1 MPRTARRLLLAQTP
15 TTIHFIWRC
24 HNCDFLLAPDDVKQ
38 LYLQLLAEHKKRYG
52 IQIWGYAVMS
62 NHFHAVLR
70 LPARTNWQNYSR
82 AVNSKLAVRINNNLE
97 RRGQVVMD
105 RPRTIVLERD
115 EDVLAALR
123 YIDLNPVRAGIVKRA
138 RDYRWSSYRHHAL
151 GRPDA
156 VVDDCPALAALGAN
170 DRQRRTAYIALF
182 GAICAALD
190 LHRRS
195 DLVDGHFVGSLAWQR
210 TRQRALRAWTRAHGR
225 PPS

>member
-1 MPRTARRLLLAQTP
+1 MLLSQTP
-15 TTIHFIWRC
+15 ATIHFIWRC
-24 HNCDFLLAPDDVKQ
+24 HNCDFLLASDDVKQ
-38 LYLQLLAEHKKRYG
+38 FYLNLLAEHKKRYG
-52 IQIWGYAVMS
+52 IQIWAYAVMS

-70 LPARTNWQNYSR
+70 LPARSKWQHFSR
-82 AVNSKLAVRINNNLE
+82 AVNSKLAVCINKKLR

-115 EDVLAALR
+115 EDVLAAFR

-156 VVDDCPALAALGAN
+156 VVDDCPAIAALGEN
-170 DRQRRTAYIALF
+170 DQQRRTAYVALF
-182 GAICAALD
+182 CAICAALD
-190 LHRRS
+190 LRRRP
-195 DLVDGHFVGSLAWQR
+195 DLVDVQFAGSLAWLRSMQR
-210 TRQRALRAWTRAHGR
+210 TLRASLRARGR